1 MIKKISIILVVVFS
15 FICLTGCKED
25 NPVNTSKRPYSMSE
39 GYVEEYTDFTSI
51 IHWVKNGDLEIYG
64 RIFRPSDFDEN
75 KQYPILIM
83 SHGYNTTG
91 ADATNSLVK
100 NIVANGML
108 CYTFDFC
115 GGSPISKSDGEF
127 EDMTVLTEI
136 SDLTAI
142 INDFKNMSFVD
153 NTKIALF
160 GSSFG
165 GLVTSV
171 TAGRCH
177 DDIAAVVL
185 QAPAIMVDNDLVNP
199 YEEFDNFDKKFI
211 VLWGTEDD
219 AVNEDVV
226 TDLYDHFGEDRM
238 TLYIVEG
245 APHSFQPRDYE
256 KCMDDINSYLIEMGI
271 ITE

>member
-1 MIKKISIILVVVFS
+1 MKKTIAIILTVLFS
-15 FICLTGCKED
+15 LTILTGCKAD
-25 NPVNTSKRPYSMSE
+25 DPGITPKRPYSMSE
-39 GYVEEYTDFTSI
+39 GYEEEYKDFSSV
-51 IHWVKNGDLEIYG
+51 IHWVKNGDLEIFG

-75 KQYPILIM
+75 KQYPVLIM
-83 SHGYNTTG
+83 SHGYNATG

-100 NIVANGML
+100 NIVAHDML

-115 GGSPISKSDGEF
+115 GGSVLSKSDGEF

-142 INDFKNMSFVD
+142 IDDFKNIDFVD
-153 NTKIALF
+153 SSKIALF

-171 TAGRCH
+171 TAGRTH
-177 DDIAAVVL
+177 EDIAAVIL
-185 QAPAIMVDNDLVNP
+185 QAPAITVSNDLVDP

-211 VLWGTEDD
+211 VLWGTADD
-219 AVNEDVV
+219 SIERSVV
-226 TDLYDHFGEDRM
+226 TDLFDYFGEDRM
-238 TLYIVEG
+238 TLYIIED

-256 KCMDDINSYLIEMGI
+256 KCMDDINAYLIEMGI
-271 ITE
+271 MAE